1 MPTEQVKPENDK
13 IEKLDKILLHICC
26 GPCSMHVIDD
36 LRELFGNIKIKGL
49 YANPNIHPY
58 GEFERRLDNAKIAA
72 AYKSIDFD
80 YLDDFDQKKWE
91 EFDGTQ
97 EKRCEM
103 CYNLRMNIAAKFAKE
118 NGYEVFS
125 TTLIVSPY
133 QNHMKIYEAG
143 HKAAEKHGIKFFY
156 HDFSIN
162 FRKGQQQAQELC
174 LYRQKYCGCLPSKGY
189 R

>member
-1 MPTEQVKPENDK
+1 MPVEQIKPENDK

-26 GPCSMHVIDD
+26 GPCSLQVIDD
-36 LRELFGNIKIKGL
+36 LRDLFGNIEIRGL

-58 GEFERRLDNAKIAA
+58 EEFERRLENAQKAA
-72 AYKSIDFD
+72 EYKNIDLD
-80 YLDDFDQKKWE
+80 YLSDFDQKRWE
-91 EFDGTQ
+91 NFTDIQ

-103 CYNLRMNIAAKFAKE
+103 CYKLRMEMSAKFAAE
-118 NGYEVFS
+118 HGYEFFS

-143 HKAAEKHGIKFFY
+143 KSAAEKYGVKFFY

-162 FRKGQQQAQELC
+162 FRKGQQQAKDIG
-174 LYRQKYCGCLPSKGY
+174 LYRQKYCGCMPSKEY